1 MLKEVKGMKMKWT
14 RGNNS
19 SRYAVVIWLS
29 IFPLSALWAQTT
41 GSIKGLITDPQGKA
55 LPQASV
61 SLLGGDRVLAKATT
75 DLDGQWRA
83 RGSNC
88 RPQAD

>member
-1 MLKEVKGMKMKWT
+1 MKMKWT
-14 RGNNS
+14 RGNDS
-19 SRYAVVIWLS
+19 SPYAVIIFLS
-29 IFPLSALWAQTT
+29 IFPLSSLLAQTT
-41 GSIKGLITDPQGKA
+41 GSIKGLITDPQGNA

-61 SLLGGDRVLAKATT
+61 SLVVVGRVLAKATT
-75 DLDGQWRA
+75 GLDGRWRA